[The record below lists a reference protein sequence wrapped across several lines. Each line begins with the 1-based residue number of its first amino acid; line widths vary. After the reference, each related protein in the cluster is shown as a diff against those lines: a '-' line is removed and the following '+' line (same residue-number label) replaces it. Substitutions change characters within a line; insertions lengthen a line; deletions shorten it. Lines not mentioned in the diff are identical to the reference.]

1 MSRISQKAK
10 LLYIGRENY
19 KTLAGYCEQL
29 LEEGYWDNP
38 QRVLK
43 RNIDDMLSMYVQA
56 VLIQLG
62 LYCGCFSTEEINF
75 ILEISG
81 MDSFGIMDE
90 KCVQADIFMLTEK
103 VMKAPP
109 ILLQLCGLRDTQKSS
124 CMAGCFFDALLNIL
138 LSMAE
143 INNRRDRKLTSFIM
157 GYFMQV
163 SAFLNTRELDYCI
176 DERYVF
182 RKISCENLE
191 GSTQVLRIP
200 GMDFEAYKERYI
212 FHRSSFI
219 KGQEKGLNQSE
230 ETGYPNRLQEEAG
243 KRELADSD
251 FHKKAGKEQQM
262 SAPVETLPFEEKQDV
277 LNKLLAEL
285 NTLIGLENVKEEIKS
300 LINLI
305 KVRKL
310 REEYNMPLT
319 NISYHMVYTGN
330 PGTGKTTVARLVAKI
345 YKELGIL
352 SEGNLVETDRSGL
365 VAGYVGQTALKVKE
379 VVEEAIGGVL
389 FIDEAYALASGI
401 GTSDFGGEA
410 IDTLVKLMEDNRDN
424 LVVIVAG
431 YREEMN
437 EFLKSNTGLISRF
450 NRFIDFKDYTV
461 EELLLILKTMAKSA
475 GLTMEPEAVNI
486 VKEKLLLL
494 EEDKKKMFGN
504 GRGIRNI
511 FEKIMVNQAN
521 RLMTNEKPTK
531 EQLTV
536 IAVQDTDFDIN
547 Y

>member
-1 MSRISQKAK
+1 MSQASQKAK
-10 LLYIGRENY
+10 LFYIGRENY
-19 KTLAGYCEQL
+19 KTLVGYCEQL
-29 LEEGYWDNP
+29 SKEGYWDKP
-38 QRVLK
+38 QSVLK
-43 RNIDDMLSMYVQA
+43 RSMEEMLNMYVQA

-62 LYCGCFSTEEINF
+62 FYCGCCNAEEKDFMLGLSGRDIF
-75 ILEISG
+75 GILEETDNWHNIL
-81 MDSFGIMDE
+81 
-90 KCVQADIFMLTEK
+90 KHVEK
-103 VMKAPP
+103 VVKAPP
-109 ILLQLCGLRDTQKSS
+109 ILLQLCGLRDTQNSS

-143 INNRRDRKLTSFIM
+143 INNCKDRKLTSFIM
-157 GYFMQV
+157 GYFMQI
-163 SAFLNTRELDYCI
+163 SAFLNMKELGYSI

-182 RKISCENLE
+182 RKLSCENLE
-191 GSTQVLRIP
+191 DSTWFLKTPDV
-200 GMDFEAYKERYI
+200 DFEVYKETYI
-212 FHRSSFI
+212 FHRGSLNNTKVYQSEGSGYFLKQQKQSGEKSQENTGVLQKETG
-219 KGQEKGLNQSE
+219 KGQPALYIDKAVLA
-230 ETGYPNRLQEEAG
+230 ET
-243 KRELADSD
+243 
-251 FHKKAGKEQQM
+251 EQQN
-262 SAPVETLPFEEKQDV
+262 T
-277 LNKLLAEL
+277 LNKQLAEL
-285 NTLIGLENVKEEIKS
+285 NTLIGLDNVKEEIKS

-379 VVEEAIGGVL
+379 VVEQAIGGVL

-437 EFLKSNTGLISRF
+437 RFLKSNTGLISRF

-461 EELLLILKTMAKSA
+461 KELILILESMANEA
-475 GLTMEPEAVNI
+475 GLKMEAEAVKAVFKKLTLI
-486 VKEKLLLL
+486 EEEK
-494 EEDKKKMFGN
+494 KIMFGN
-504 GRGIRNI
+504 ARGIRNI

-521 RLMTNEKPTK
+521 RLMTYEKPTK

-536 IAVQDTDFDIN
+536 ITVLDTDFDIN

>member
-1 MSRISQKAK
+1 MSRVSQKAK
-10 LLYIGRENY
+10 LFYIGRENY

-29 LEEGYWDNP
+29 FEEGYWENP
-38 QRVLK
+38 QKVLK
-43 RNIDDMLSMYVQA
+43 RNIDDMLSMYIQA

-62 LYCGCFSTEEINF
+62 LYCGCFSTEEKNY
-75 ILEISG
+75 ILELSG
-81 MDSFGIMDE
+81 MDAFGIMEE
-90 KCVQADIFMLTEK
+90 KDVQTDIFMLTEK

-124 CMAGCFFDALLNIL
+124 CMAGYFFDALLNIL

-143 INNRRDRKLTSFIM
+143 INNLRNRKLTSFVM

-163 SAFLNTRELDYCI
+163 SAFLNTRELGYCI

-191 GSTQVLRIP
+191 GSTLALKASAS
-200 GMDFEAYKERYI
+200 DFEEYKEKYI
-212 FHRSSFI
+212 FYRASTGKSLLNGFLYSEGNI
-219 KGQEKGLNQSE
+219 SQQEQ
-230 ETGYPNRLQEEAG
+230 TG
-243 KRELADSD
+243 KREPDEGGSV
-251 FHKKAGKEQQM
+251 FPKQEEKEQQV
-262 SAPVETLPFEEKQDV
+262 SEPAENLPSKERQDTLNQ
-277 LNKLLAEL
+277 LLMEL
-285 NTLIGLENVKEEIKS
+285 NALIGLDNVKEEIKS

-319 NISYHMVYTGN
+319 NVSYHMVYTGN

-379 VVEEAIGGVL
+379 VVEQAIGGVL

-401 GTSDFGGEA
+401 GTGDFGGEA

-431 YREEMN
+431 YREEMSK
-437 EFLKSNTGLISRF
+437 FLKSNTGLISRF
-450 NRFIDFKDYTV
+450 NRFIDFRDYTV
-461 EELLLILKTMAKSA
+461 EELLLILKSMAKDA
-475 GLTMEPEAVNI
+475 GLTIEAEAIQV
-486 VKEKLLLL
+486 VEEKLLLL
-494 EEDKKKMFGN
+494 EDHKKIMFGN

-521 RLMTNEKPTK
+521 RLMMNEKPTK

-536 IAVQDTDFDIN
+536 ITVLDTDFDIN